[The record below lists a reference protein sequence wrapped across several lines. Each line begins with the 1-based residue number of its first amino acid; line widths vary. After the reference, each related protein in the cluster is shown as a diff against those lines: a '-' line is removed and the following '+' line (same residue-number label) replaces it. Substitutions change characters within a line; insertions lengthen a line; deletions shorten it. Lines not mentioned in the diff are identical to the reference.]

1 MKRLFQKGRKEP
13 SLDTTKS
20 ERSEVRYREKPIRM
34 SAFTSDQ
41 VAFVTGAA
49 GGIGF
54 AIAKQLILDGIT
66 KIAVLD
72 ISADGLQSSFLSLSS
87 PLVKILQIATDCSS
101 EPEVDAAVGKTVAE
115 FGRLDVCVN
124 AAGISSG
131 SRTDGGKGT
140 AELESESM
148 ERVLGLN
155 LMGVWLC
162 ERAQIR
168 QFLRQEARDV
178 NTGLPLKTRGSIVNI
193 GSLTSHRAIPNLSP
207 YIMAKH
213 GVLGLCRSDALDYG
227 KDGVRINCICPG
239 WIKTGMTEDLWK
251 GAHSDLVTGR
261 APMARWGHP
270 EEVGYMA
277 SFLLSDKASFVTG
290 ASISVDGGY
299 GAC

>member
-1 MKRLFQKGRKEP
+1 
-13 SLDTTKS
+13 
-20 ERSEVRYREKPIRM
+20 M

-72 ISADGLQSSFLSLSS
+72 ISADGLSSSFSPLSS
-87 PLVKILQIATDCSS
+87 SSVKVLQMVIDCSS
-101 EPEVDAAVGKTVAE
+101 EAEVDAAVEKTVKE

-124 AAGISSG
+124 AAGISG
-131 SRTDGGKGT
+131 SKADRGKGT
-140 AELESESM
+140 AALEKNNVEK
-148 ERVLGLN
+148 VLGLN
-155 LMGVWLC
+155 LMGVWIC

-178 NTGLPLKTRGSIVNI
+178 STGLPLKTRGSIVNL
-193 GSLTSHRAIPNLSP
+193 GSLTSHRAIPNISP

-227 KDGVRINCICPG
+227 KDGIRINCICPG

-251 GAHSDLVTGR
+251 GAHGDVVSGR

-270 EEVGYMA
+270 EEVAYMA

-290 ASISVDGGY
+290 ASIAVDGGY
-299 GAC
+299 SAC